1 MDLERAIGRLV
12 TVGTYLSVVLLA
24 VGVVGLLAAGRSPL
38 DGGPPLD
45 PGHIVGDIAALRP
58 EGFLWLGLIVA
69 IANPAARVM
78 LALGGYLRLGERG
91 MAVVAMLILG
101 VIVLSVGLAIGT
113 EG

>member
-1 MDLERAIGRLV
+1 
-12 TVGTYLSVVLLA
+12 
-24 VGVVGLLAAGRSPL
+24 VGLLAAGRSPL